1 MIEQITAIPY
11 RDYNENS
18 TVRPDCFD
26 DVAGIEDV
34 AGIVA
39 SACEVYHDFP
49 K

>member
-1 MIEQITAIPY
+1 MIENVTAVPY
-11 RDYNENS
+11 RDYDPNL
-18 TVRPDCFD
+18 TVRPECF
-26 DVAGIEDV
+26 GEWSPIEDI